1 MAGSTTARPP
11 NLRPFRALS
20 LAFAAGGMLV
30 VAGADIRPAG
40 AQSTPAWVGVPPRPP
55 ASSAA
60 SSRLMGSRNA
70 ADPSAQ
76 MLVRANEV
84 HYDNANERVHAVGNV
99 QIHYQGSV
107 LEAQRVTYD
116 QRNKRLS
123 AEGMVRLTEA
133 DGKIVTADRL
143 DLDESF
149 RDGFVDS
156 LHVETADKLRIA
168 APRAERSDS
177 RLTVFQSGVYTAC
190 EPCVDAP
197 QRPPKWQVKA
207 ARILHD
213 EAEKVIYFEDMRL
226 ELYGFPIAYFPYF
239 WTPDPTVK
247 KKTGFLPPQI
257 LSGSKYG
264 FAVQTPFFWN
274 LAPDYDVTIAPMP
287 TTKQGL
293 MMLGEWRQALINGS
307 YNIRAAGIFQTDKDA
322 FLGTPGHRDFRGAVE
337 SKGDFR
343 LSEKWFYGW
352 DVAAFTDSA
361 FSPDYK
367 VIRPGATEAISQA
380 YLFGRGNKSYFD
392 ARLLHFYGL
401 TPLDVQQQL
410 PIVHPLVDYK
420 YVYGM
425 PVFGGELSYNVNLT
439 SLSRQQAD
447 FDPITQA
454 AATTFFADGKALCDS
469 NDPLAVLQKT
479 RANCLLRGIRG
490 DYSRFSA
497 EANWRR
503 TFIDSYG
510 QVFTPFAF
518 VRADF
523 AAVSVSSEPGIG
535 NFINTGESSL
545 ARVMP
550 GVGLEY
556 RYPFL
561 SAHSWGSQTIEPIAQ
576 LIFRPNETQVGKF
589 PNEDSQSLLFDD
601 ANLFQVSKY
610 SGWDRVEGGGRANV
624 GVQYTAQ
631 FNQGGYF
638 NALVGQSYRLF
649 GQNSYASADMAN
661 AGLESGLEH
670 DRSDIVARTTFQPNR
685 TYAFIS
691 RWRFDEQDASI
702 RRMEFE
708 ARANFDRWSTSVT
721 YGNYDAQTTAGL
733 LLPREAILPAVSFKL
748 TPNWSVSGSAL
759 YSIDSARLA
768 ATTAALS
775 YIDECIAISAIFQSS
790 YGYRGDIVPN
800 QIFMLQ
806 IALRTLGGTTFTQTL
821 GGLGNSNGG
830 GWNAIGY

>member
-1 MAGSTTARPP
+1 MAGSTTAHPP
-11 NLRPFRALS
+11 NLRCLRALS
-20 LAFAAGGMLV
+20 LAFVAGGTL
-30 VAGADIRPAG
+30 ALGGLPDRLAY
-40 AQSTPAWVGVPPRPP
+40 AQAPTPNWVGVPPRSSTPT
-55 ASSAA
+55 ASS
-60 SSRLMGSRNA
+60 SLLGRK

-76 MLVRANEV
+76 MLVQAGEI

-99 QIHYQGSV
+99 QIHYLGSV

-116 QRNKRLS
+116 QKTKRMF
-123 AEGMVRLTEA
+123 AEGSVRLTEA
-133 DGKIVTADRL
+133 DGKIINAERL
-143 DLDESF
+143 DLNEDF

-156 LHVETADKLRIA
+156 LHVETPEKLRIS
-168 APRAERSDS
+168 APRAERSES

-207 ARILHD
+207 ARMLHD
-213 EAEKVIYFEDMRL
+213 EAEKTIYFEDARI

-247 KKTGFLPPQI
+247 KKTGMLTPYV
-257 LSGSKYG
+257 LSGTKYG
-264 FAVQTPFFWN
+264 LAIQTPFFWN
-274 LAPDYDVTIAPMP
+274 LAPDYDVTITPMP

-293 MMLGEWRQALINGS
+293 IMLGEWRQRLLNGS

-322 FLGTPGHRDFRGAVE
+322 FLGTPGDRDFRGAVD

-343 LSEKWFYGW
+343 FSEKWFYGW
-352 DVAAFTDSA
+352 DAAAVTDSA
-361 FSPDYK
+361 FFPDYK
-367 VIRPGATEAISQA
+367 VLRGNATEIVSQL
-380 YLFGRGNKSYFD
+380 YVFGRGDKSYFD

-401 TPLDVQQQL
+401 SPLDVQQQL
-410 PIVHPLVDYK
+410 PVVHPLVDYK
-420 YVYGM
+420 YVYGA

-447 FDPITQA
+447 FDPVTQA
-454 AATTFFADGKALCDS
+454 AATTFFADGRPLCDS
-469 NDPLAVLQKT
+469 NDPLAVIQKT
-479 RANCLLRGIRG
+479 RANCLLRGIPG
-490 DYSRFSA
+490 TYTRFSA

-510 QVFTPFAF
+510 QMFTPFAF
-518 VRADF
+518 VRADLG
-523 AAVSVSSEPGIG
+523 AISVNADPGVGAFIG
-535 NFINTGESSL
+535 TGESSR

-556 RYPFL
+556 RYPFI

-576 LIFRPNETQVGKF
+576 VILRPDETQIGKF

-624 GVQYTAQ
+624 GLQYTAQ
-631 FNQGGYF
+631 FNRGGYF

-649 GQNSYASADMAN
+649 GQNSYAVADMAN
-661 AGLESGLEH
+661 TGVDSGLET
-670 DRSDIVARTTFQPNR
+670 DRSDYVARTIFQPNK
-685 TYAFIS
+685 TFAFIS
-691 RWRFDEQDASI
+691 RWRLDEQEFSV

-708 ARANFDRWSTSVT
+708 ARANFDRWLTSVT
-721 YGNYDAQTTAGL
+721 YGNYDAQPSAGL
-733 LLPREAILPAVSFKL
+733 LLPREAIMPSVTFKL

-759 YSIDSARLA
+759 YSIDSSRLA
-768 ATTAALS
+768 TATMSLG
-775 YIDECIAISAIFQSS
+775 YVDECIAISAIFQSN

-800 QIFMLQ
+800 QVFMLQ
-806 IALRTLGGTTFTQTL
+806 IALRTLGGTTFSQTL
-821 GGLGNSNGG
+821 GGPGNSNTGFWNPGG
-830 GWNAIGY
+830 F